1 MLQRSEHTPIAQAPV
16 ALAAVAQALPQR
28 PQFIGSVAYMGP
40 EWEHAGAVPM
50 TAHMSV
56 VHLSMSSQE

>member
-1 MLQRSEHTPIAQAPV
+1 MAQAVV

-28 PQFIGSVAYMGP
+28 PQFIGSASYMGP
-40 EWEHAGAVPM
+40 ECVHVGADPM

-56 VHLSMSSQE
+56 VHMSMSSQE